1 MLTRLYIN
9 NFITIEEI
17 DVNFSKGF
25 TSITGETGSGKSVIL
40 DALNLLCGNRLDSS
54 KIINREKKIV
64 IEAEFDISNFNM
76 LDFFDNNE
84 IDYFDTTIIRREI
97 NPAGKSRSFINDS
110 PVKLDLLKLFSLN
123 IIDIH
128 SQHESLLLNN
138 EFFQLNF
145 IDDFIKNKDNNY
157 SSMISNYRDQYMV
170 NQRLSDELEELRI
183 KNKIIKDEYENIVF
197 SLNELSEI
205 TLNKGEK
212 KQLVNEYNFLKNTSE
227 IKIQLEK
234 TIKLLNIDDNS
245 VIHQLNQI
253 LLSLKKI
260 KNYSEKIEEFS
271 KRVDNNIIDLQD
283 ISREIDIFYDSLDVD
298 ITKLSL
304 IEDQLNKINSLE
316 EKYLVKSFD
325 SLIDKRDYLLE
336 RKKEFLG
343 IENNITELESK
354 FIEHTKKIKNQAE
367 LISKKRREAAFK
379 IEKLLINDL
388 HSLGIKNAKILF
400 EFNQLEKTNY
410 HGVDSVDLLF
420 SANKGM
426 DLKPVKKIA
435 SGGELSRLMLII
447 KKHIF
452 ISNNLST
459 IIFDEIDSGVSGEIA
474 EKVGLMIKDIS
485 KKQQVITITH
495 LPQVASMSNFHFKVL
510 KLENSNSSVTQL
522 HNLNKEER
530 ILEIAR
536 LLSGKNISNEA
547 VANAEKM
554 IAN

>member
-212 KQLVNEYNFLKNTSE
+212 KQLVNEYNFLKNSSE

-260 KNYSEKIEEFS
+260 KNYSEKIEDFS
-271 KRVDNNIIDLQD
+271 NRVDNNIIDLQD

-325 SLIDKRDYLLE
+325 DLIDKRDNLLE

-410 HGVDSVDLLF
+410 HGIDSVDLLF

-474 EKVGLMIKDIS
+474 EKVGLMIKEIS

-495 LPQVASMSNFHFKVL
+495 LPQVASMSNFHYKVL

>member
-40 DALNLLCGNRLDSS
+40 DALNLLCGNRLDTS

-170 NQRLSDELEELRI
+170 NQRLLDELEELRI

-212 KQLVNEYNFLKNTSE
+212 KQLVNEYNFLKNSSE

-253 LLSLKKI
+253 LLLLKKI
-260 KNYSEKIEEFS
+260 KNYSEKIEDFS

-325 SLIDKRDYLLE
+325 DLIDKRDYLLE

-410 HGVDSVDLLF
+410 HGIDSVDLLF

-474 EKVGLMIKDIS
+474 EKVGLMIKEIS

>member
-157 SSMISNYRDQYMV
+157 SSMISNYRYQYMV

-234 TIKLLNIDDNS
+234 TINLLNIDDNS

-343 IENNITELESK
+343 LENNITELESK

>member
-1 MLTRLYIN
+1 
-9 NFITIEEI
+9 
-17 DVNFSKGF
+17 
-25 TSITGETGSGKSVIL
+25 
-40 DALNLLCGNRLDSS
+40 
-54 KIINREKKIV
+54 
-64 IEAEFDISNFNM
+64 M

-170 NQRLSDELEELRI
+170 NQRLSDELEELHI

-212 KQLVNEYNFLKNTSE
+212 KQLVNEYNFLKNSSE

-260 KNYSEKIEEFS
+260 KNYSEKIEDFS

-325 SLIDKRDYLLE
+325 DLIDKRDYLLE

-410 HGVDSVDLLF
+410 HGIDSVDLLF

-474 EKVGLMIKDIS
+474 EKVGLMIKEIS

>member
-212 KQLVNEYNFLKNTSE
+212 KQLVNEYNFLKNSSE

-325 SLIDKRDYLLE
+325 ALIDKRDYLLE

-410 HGVDSVDLLF
+410 HGIDSVDLLF

-474 EKVGLMIKDIS
+474 EKVGLMIKEIS

-495 LPQVASMSNFHFKVL
+495 LPQVASMSNFHYKVL

>member
-1 MLTRLYIN
+1 M
-9 NFITIEEI
+9 
-17 DVNFSKGF
+17 
-25 TSITGETGSGKSVIL
+25 
-40 DALNLLCGNRLDSS
+40 
-54 KIINREKKIV
+54 
-64 IEAEFDISNFNM
+64 
-76 LDFFDNNE
+76 
-84 IDYFDTTIIRREI
+84 
-97 NPAGKSRSFINDS
+97 
-110 PVKLDLLKLFSLN
+110 
-123 IIDIH
+123 
-128 SQHESLLLNN
+128 
-138 EFFQLNF
+138 
-145 IDDFIKNKDNNY
+145 
-157 SSMISNYRDQYMV
+157 
-170 NQRLSDELEELRI
+170 
-183 KNKIIKDEYENIVF
+183 
-197 SLNELSEI
+197 
-205 TLNKGEK
+205 
-212 KQLVNEYNFLKNTSE
+212 
-227 IKIQLEK
+227 
-234 TIKLLNIDDNS
+234 
-245 VIHQLNQI
+245 
-253 LLSLKKI
+253 
-260 KNYSEKIEEFS
+260 
-271 KRVDNNIIDLQD
+271 
-283 ISREIDIFYDSLDVD
+283 DVD
-298 ITKLSL
+298 INKLSL

-325 SLIDKRDYLLE
+325 ALIDKRDYLLE

-410 HGVDSVDLLF
+410 HGIDSVDLLF

-474 EKVGLMIKDIS
+474 EKVGLMIKEIS

>member
-212 KQLVNEYNFLKNTSE
+212 KQLVNEYNFLKNSSE

-325 SLIDKRDYLLE
+325 GLIDKRDYLLE

-410 HGVDSVDLLF
+410 HGIDSVDLLF

-474 EKVGLMIKDIS
+474 EKVGLMIKEIS

>member
-212 KQLVNEYNFLKNTSE
+212 KQLVNEYNFLKNSSE

-325 SLIDKRDYLLE
+325 DLIDKRDNLLE

-410 HGVDSVDLLF
+410 HGIDSVDLLF

-474 EKVGLMIKDIS
+474 EKVGLMIKEIS

-495 LPQVASMSNFHFKVL
+495 LPQVASMSNFHYKVL

>member
-212 KQLVNEYNFLKNTSE
+212 KQLVNEYNFLKNSSE

-260 KNYSEKIEEFS
+260 KNYSEKIEDFS

-325 SLIDKRDYLLE
+325 DLIDKRDYLLE

-410 HGVDSVDLLF
+410 HGIDSVDLLF

-474 EKVGLMIKDIS
+474 EKVGLMIKEIS

>member
-212 KQLVNEYNFLKNTSE
+212 KQLVNEYNFLKNSSE

-260 KNYSEKIEEFS
+260 KNYSEKIEDFS
-271 KRVDNNIIDLQD
+271 NRVDNNIIDLQD

-325 SLIDKRDYLLE
+325 DLIDKRDYLLE

-410 HGVDSVDLLF
+410 HGIDSVDLLF

-474 EKVGLMIKDIS
+474 EKVGLMIKEIS

>member
-183 KNKIIKDEYENIVF
+183 KNKIINDENENIVF

-212 KQLVNEYNFLKNTSE
+212 KQLVNEYNFLKNSSE

-260 KNYSEKIEEFS
+260 KNYSEKIEDFS
-271 KRVDNNIIDLQD
+271 NRVDNNIIDLQD

-325 SLIDKRDYLLE
+325 DLIDKRDNLLE

-410 HGVDSVDLLF
+410 HGIDSVDLLF

-474 EKVGLMIKDIS
+474 EKVGLMIKEIS

-495 LPQVASMSNFHFKVL
+495 LPQVASMSNFHYKVL